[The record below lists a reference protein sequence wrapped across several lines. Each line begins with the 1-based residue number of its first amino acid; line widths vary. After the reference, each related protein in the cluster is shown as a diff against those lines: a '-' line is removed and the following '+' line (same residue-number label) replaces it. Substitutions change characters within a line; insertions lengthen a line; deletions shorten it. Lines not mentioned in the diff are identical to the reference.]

1 MKDIEKRELIFI
13 NGGFIPIPPWVAG
26 GLWCAIAFVVI
37 KNWPDIKA
45 GIIDGWTDAMK
56 EG

>member
-1 MKDIEKRELIFI
+1 MKDMVKSELIFI
-13 NGGFIPIPPWVAG
+13 NGGYTPIPPWVTG
-26 GLWCAIAFVVI
+26 GLFCAIAFVLI

-45 GIIDGWTDAMK
+45 GIIDGYTDAMK